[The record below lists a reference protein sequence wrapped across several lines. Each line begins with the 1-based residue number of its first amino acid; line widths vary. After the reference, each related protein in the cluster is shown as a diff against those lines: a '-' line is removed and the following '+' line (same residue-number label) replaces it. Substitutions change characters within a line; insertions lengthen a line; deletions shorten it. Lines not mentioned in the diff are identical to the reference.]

1 MFEFTQFCNKSSGR
15 NSLKHSEN
23 FSNYFH
29 RFPEETDQLY
39 KLKLNSAEEHFMPK
53 IEFRVL

>member
-23 FSNYFH
+23 FRNYFH
-29 RFPEETDQLY
+29 RFTEETDQEY

-53 IEFRVL
+53 D